1 MDYLKKCHF
10 LGRTPYYKATRDV
23 VEDGIANTVSGPVV
37 SLLSVAPI
45 HTPVRETVDCNGFL
59 PIAEEAEVK
68 ESTTFTAQA
77 QYAHIC
83 DILWNYYDIDPA
95 VFLTNQTVGSASVNL
110 LLAKL
115 LNIPHINCE
124 NHLLNNELK
133 MWMKNSTLP
142 DDEIDRSGCSFGPGT
157 VCKLIH
163 ECMVD
168 LTNNKNRAILRK
180 ETELSPTIGCATR
193 WASAANM
200 MNKYAQIEK
209 EIAKA
214 SADLDADIMMPPNL
228 YSFKKALKTTTGM
241 LKDINNVSVMMQKQL
256 TPLSQCQQLQ
266 SVIIESSNQ
275 NRDNPASH

>member
-1 MDYLKKCHF
+1 M
-10 LGRTPYYKATRDV
+10 
-23 VEDGIANTVSGPVV
+23 
-37 SLLSVAPI
+37 
-45 HTPVRETVDCNGFL
+45 
-59 PIAEEAEVK
+59 
-68 ESTTFTAQA
+68 
-77 QYAHIC
+77 C

-142 DDEIDRSGCSFGPGT
+142 DDEIDRSGRSFGPGT

-200 MNKYAQIEK
+200 MNKYAKIEK

-228 YSFKKALKTTTGM
+228 YSFKKALKTMTGM